1 MRHLNA
7 WKIND
12 HMLLRSLAR
21 NKDLSSHPH
30 LRSKAATI
38 SLAYISYLS
47 SKGDA
52 GSIEPKGVDG
62 TTSKYLHAHYK
73 HPPAS
78 HKFIKK
84 LRDDNA
90 AMTCTM
96 CGSPNCGT
104 LDHILPKAIYPE
116 FSLFSANLVPACLCN
131 NKRKDAYRGGAGER
145 VLHPYFDEFMQERLV
160 TCRFRD
166 HDRAPSIEI
175 LNNLSATD
183 ANFASVEF
191 HIKNVVRKSAI
202 SGSLRKDWGTLVR
215 RPSLIHSSLGTA
227 PVSKVDLIKILSE
240 ELYKSDDRQQ
250 SKNSWSSIF
259 ISGLLEDVTL
269 DWLFS
274 RLTSP
279 GRCDDDP
286 LIAEI

>member
-12 HMLLRSLAR
+12 HMLIRSLAR
-21 NKDLSSHPH
+21 NKELSSHPH
-30 LRSKAATI
+30 LRSEAAAI
-38 SLAYISYLS
+38 SIAYMTYLES
-47 SKGDA
+47 NGNA
-52 GSIEPKGVDG
+52 HSIEPKGVG
-62 TTSKYLHAHYK
+62 KAATKYLHAHYK

-104 LDHILPKAIYPE
+104 LDHVLPKAIYPE

-131 NKRKDAYRGGAGER
+131 NKRKDIYRGKAGER
-145 VLHPYFDEFMQERLV
+145 VLHPYFDSFMNERLV

-175 LNNLSATD
+175 VNNLAASD
-183 ANFASVEF
+183 ANFAAVDF
-191 HIKNVVRKSAI
+191 HINNVVKKSAI
-202 SGSLRKDWGTLVR
+202 IGSLRRDWGTLVR
-215 RPSLIHSSLGTA
+215 KPSLINSSLGTA
-227 PVSKVDLIKILSE
+227 PASKIHLARILSE
-240 ELYKSDDRQQ
+240 ELHKSDDRQE
-250 SKNSWSSIF
+250 SKNSWLSIF
-259 ISGLLEDVTL
+259 VSGLLEDVTL

-274 RLTSP
+274 RLTTP
-279 GRCDDDP
+279 GRCDDAP
-286 LIAEI
+286 LIAKI

>member
-12 HMLLRSLAR
+12 HMLIRSLAR
-21 NKDLSSHPH
+21 NKEVSSHPH
-30 LRSKAATI
+30 LKPEAAAISIAYMTYLASSGNAQSIEPTGIGKAAT
-38 SLAYISYLS
+38 
-47 SKGDA
+47 
-52 GSIEPKGVDG
+52 
-62 TTSKYLHAHYK
+62 KYLHTHYK

-104 LDHILPKAIYPE
+104 LDHVLPKAIYPE

-131 NKRKDAYRGGAGER
+131 NKRNNIYRGKAGER
-145 VLHPYFDEFMQERLV
+145 VLHPYFDDFMNERLV

-175 LNNLSATD
+175 VNNLAASD
-183 ANFASVEF
+183 ENFAAVEF
-191 HIKNVVRKSAI
+191 HINNVVKKSAI
-202 SGSLRKDWGTLVR
+202 IGSLRRDWGTLAR
-215 RPSLIHSSLGTA
+215 KPSLINSNLGTTPA
-227 PVSKVDLIKILSE
+227 SKVHLARILSE
-240 ELYKSDDRQQ
+240 ELYKSDDRQE
-250 SKNSWSSIF
+250 SKNSWLSIF
-259 ISGLLEDVTL
+259 VSGLLEDVTL

-274 RLTSP
+274 RLTAP
-279 GRCDDDP
+279 GRRDDDP
-286 LIAEI
+286 LIEKI